1 MNSLLGMPTGENFA
15 ESYANAVLDEDS
27 REAIGN
33 SSKEI
38 LTPFLNN
45 LIERDGQE
53 DEIGQYLSALVNKTR
68 LFLTEQGYL
77 GTAPSSVQMG
87 DCVVLSPHSRLPVVL
102 RKRGSFYQNIGPC
115 FILGLMDGEGLTNER
130 ECQTLVIA

>member
-1 MNSLLGMPTGENFA
+1 MKPSETL
-15 ESYANAVLDEDS
+15 S
-27 REAIGN
+27 RK
-33 SSKEI
+33 SSHLFSI
-38 LTPFLNN
+38 T
-45 LIERDGQE
+45 IERDGEE

-115 FILGLMDGEGLTNER
+115 FILGLMDGEGLTNSSDR
-130 ECQTLVIA
+130 IVDSDT